1 MAWLTILAGST
12 AWLTV
17 IFGGIILVIG
27 ILGQIFGIRK
37 GRSIHPEDRRMG
49 KVAFTVGSIVVALW
63 IVTFITVRLLHF
75 KTTGHW

>member
-1 MAWLTILAGST
+1 MTGS
-12 AWLTV
+12 ALFTV

-27 ILGQIFGIRK
+27 LLGQIFGIRK
-37 GRSIHPEDRRMG
+37 GRSAHPEDRRMG
-49 KVAFTVGSIVVALW
+49 KVVFTVGSIVVALW

>member
-1 MAWLTILAGST
+1 MAWFTGILGAV
-12 AWLTV
+12 LLIV
-17 IFGGIILVIG
+17 G

-49 KVAFTVGSIVVALW
+49 RVAFTVGSIVVGLW
-63 IVTFITVRLLHF
+63 VVTFITVRLLHF

>member
-1 MAWLTILAGST
+1 MTGS
-12 AWLTV
+12 ALFTV
-17 IFGGIILVIG
+17 IFGGIILIVG

-37 GRSIHPEDRRMG
+37 GRSLHPEDRRMG

-63 IVTFITVRLLHF
+63 IVTFVTVHLLHF

>member
-1 MAWLTILAGST
+1 MARSALF
-12 AWLTV
+12 TV
-17 IFGGIILVIG
+17 IVGGIILIVG

-37 GRSIHPEDRRMG
+37 GRSIHPEDRRIG
-49 KVAFTVGSIVVALW
+49 RVAFTVGSIVVALW